1 MPLLHANGHAPHR
14 SPALRNDPRTPRD
27 GLIGED
33 ALDQLA
39 SRYEPQTL
47 TERAVHTD
55 PYVAWLKEREG
66 ERCAASGTA
75 MPAPAHRFRRHQS
88 HKAPWEARPV
98 TLSPDGP

>member
-1 MPLLHANGHAPHR
+1 MSPLHANHHAPHR

-27 GLIGED
+27 GLIVEH

-47 TERAVHTD
+47 TERAEHTD
-55 PYVAWLKEREG
+55 PYAAWLKEHEVEG
-66 ERCAASGTA
+66 RAASGTA
-75 MPAPAHRFRRHQS
+75 TPAPARRFRRHEPQ
-88 HKAPWEARPV
+88 KAPWEAIPV